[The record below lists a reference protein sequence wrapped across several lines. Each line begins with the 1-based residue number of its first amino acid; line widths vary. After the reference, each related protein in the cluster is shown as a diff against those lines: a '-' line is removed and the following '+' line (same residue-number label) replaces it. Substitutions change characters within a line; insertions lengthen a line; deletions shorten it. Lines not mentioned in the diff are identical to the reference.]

1 MQDTRRSK
9 AGSCEFDKIKN
20 VRGPNLCK
28 VVTGLKP
35 GEKLR
40 VTFYHNRVVGDH
52 HSLFSRHLGSLV
64 CDRNMCPCEYTH
76 GQTSMKLNWNTC
88 GELSLGSLHTNVK
101 SKPLQEVLKDVP
113 EGVEK
118 SDWKWLVKQHFLSEK
133 FKEKSTRNA
142 MNRSKLSMPHRTGS
156 NPIREI
162 IYELGGKH
170 GNPPTWRLSSLRLEE
185 NQELLQV
192 EPSLTNI
199 EVVERCFG
207 PQSKSHVVGFGGGIT
222 SKDLKGGSSTKV
234 ALLEQLNVSRK
245 EKDALLEEVNASRKE
260 NESMKRRMDNI
271 EKRCEIFESAI
282 FRDLSSPPPSSEQN
296 TS

>member
-1 MQDTRRSK
+1 MATIFFETRK
-9 AGSCEFDKIKN
+9 KDN
-20 VRGPNLCK
+20 
-28 VVTGLKP
+28 
-35 GEKLR
+35 KL
-40 VTFYHNRVVGDH
+40 
-52 HSLFSRHLGSLV
+52 LE
-64 CDRNMCPCEYTH
+64 PE
-76 GQTSMKLNWNTC
+76 
-88 GELSLGSLHTNVK
+88 TNQK
-101 SKPLQEVLKDVP
+101 
-113 EGVEK
+113 
-118 SDWKWLVKQHFLSEK
+118 
-133 FKEKSTRNA
+133 
-142 MNRSKLSMPHRTGS
+142 
-156 NPIREI
+156 
-162 IYELGGKH
+162 Y
-170 GNPPTWRLSSLRLEE
+170 EE

>member
-88 GELSLGSLHTNVK
+88 GELSLKNLIVMT
-101 SKPLQEVLKDVP
+101 
-113 EGVEK
+113 
-118 SDWKWLVKQHFLSEK
+118 
-133 FKEKSTRNA
+133 
-142 MNRSKLSMPHRTGS
+142 
-156 NPIREI
+156 
-162 IYELGGKH
+162 
-170 GNPPTWRLSSLRLEE
+170 
-185 NQELLQV
+185 
-192 EPSLTNI
+192 
-199 EVVERCFG
+199 
-207 PQSKSHVVGFGGGIT
+207 
-222 SKDLKGGSSTKV
+222 
-234 ALLEQLNVSRK
+234 
-245 EKDALLEEVNASRKE
+245 
-260 NESMKRRMDNI
+260 
-271 EKRCEIFESAI
+271 
-282 FRDLSSPPPSSEQN
+282 
-296 TS
+296 